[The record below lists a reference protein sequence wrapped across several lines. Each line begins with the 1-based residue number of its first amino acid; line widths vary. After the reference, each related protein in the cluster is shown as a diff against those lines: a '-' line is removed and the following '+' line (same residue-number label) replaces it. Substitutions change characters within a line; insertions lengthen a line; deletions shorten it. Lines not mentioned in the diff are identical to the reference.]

1 MLCFVLV
8 LPSPNTRR
16 KISADADT
24 CRLVTFPP
32 PPTPSSPPLPSPFLP
47 IGKPDDNQMEGL
59 EGMKAEDV
67 SGVGQAA
74 EIIEWMRRECPDMV
88 AVAPLL
94 KELRFTGF
102 SDSRSVQRRFVRPN
116 TKRAL

>member
-1 MLCFVLV
+1 
-8 LPSPNTRR
+8 
-16 KISADADT
+16 
-24 CRLVTFPP
+24 
-32 PPTPSSPPLPSPFLP
+32 
-47 IGKPDDNQMEGL
+47 MEGL

-74 EIIEWMRRECPDMV
+74 DIIEWMRRECPDMV

-102 SDSRSVQRRFVRPN
+102 SDSRSVRRLFSDNIPN
-116 TKRAL
+116 ANPMLPRTLQCYIYPTDRMAGQMSKLNPFLLSYHA